1 VVGHPI
7 GGGRTAGLGW
17 PKPPHG
23 PWGWSG
29 HPQWPNLKKKKI
41 VWPWVWPD
49 HPQRPRVGFVH
60 LSHPEALGGG
70 LATPKGQTI
79 FFFFFW
85 PLGVAGPP
93 PKAIRWLQVWRCFAQ
108 SHPTPKLGWSGHPQ
122 WGGQPSL
129 YYFYYLFF

>member
-7 GGGRTAGLGW
+7 GGGQTASLGW

-29 HPQWPNLKKKKI
+29 HPQWPNLKKKKKI
-41 VWPWVWPD
+41 IWPWVWPD

-79 FFFFFW
+79 FFFF
-85 PLGVAGPP
+85 L
-93 PKAIRWLQVWRCFAQ
+93 AIGGGRT
-108 SHPTPKLGWSGHPQ
+108 TPKVHEVASGLALLRPKPPHPQ
-122 WGGQPSL
+122 WGGQPPL